1 MAYFKKGPSGQRG
14 IGFAGFQL
22 ANTEK
27 PPVTPAPLEDMP
39 QSDKTTHKSSSRLK
53 RFTS

>member
-27 PPVTPAPLEDMP
+27 PPVAAPAPLEDLP
-39 QSDKTTHKSSSRLK
+39 QSDKATRKSSSK
-53 RFTS
+53 